1 MPNLEKQEQFLNDRT
16 MKPKAAPNSQGQQQG
31 LKMAVQN
38 RGRGCNTIDLSMM
51 VGKQQWINM
60 SLPTVEFQVFV
71 DAVAEC
77 AGSREFSPVTIGEE
91 RKGALHA
98 SLTVQ
103 RNQEGMVVAILES
116 QGKSVEVRW
125 LPLKQYPMK
134 RGGGQMSVAESS
146 ERNARAWAKQQH
158 RLIDRLEEMYEP
170 FNPNGGQGGGGFNG
184 GGNYGGNGGGNNNY
198 QAPQPQAPTTS
209 VDNYF

>member
-1 MPNLEKQEQFLNDRT
+1 MVDLTKQENFLNDRT
-16 MKPKAAPNSQGQQQG
+16 MKPKTVANSQGQQQG

-60 SLPTVEFQVFV
+60 SLPTVEFQTFV
-71 DAVAEC
+71 DAVKEC
-77 AGSREFSPVTIGEE
+77 AASREFVPLTIAEE
-91 RKGALHA
+91 RKGAIHA
-98 SLTVQ
+98 TLTVQ

-125 LPLKQYPMK
+125 MPLKQYPMK

-146 ERNARAWAKQQH
+146 ERNARAWASQQH
-158 RLIDRLEEMYEP
+158 RLIDRLAEMYEP
-170 FNPNGGQGGGGFNG
+170 FNPNGGNG
-184 GGNYGGNGGGNNNY
+184 GGNYGGGNGGNYGGGNGGGY
-198 QAPQPQAPTTS
+198 QPQPQAPTTS

>member
-1 MPNLEKQEQFLNDRT
+1 MVDLVKQENFLNDRT

-60 SLPTVEFQVFV
+60 SLPTVEFQEFV
-71 DAVAEC
+71 DAVVEC
-77 AGSREFSPVTIGEE
+77 AANREFTPWWKEE
-91 RKGALHA
+91 HRKGAMHA
-98 SLTVQ
+98 KITVQ
-103 RNQEGMVVAILES
+103 RNGEGMVVAILES
-116 QGKSVEVRW
+116 QGSNVEVRW
-125 LPLKQYPMK
+125 MPLKQYPTG
-134 RGGGQMSVAESS
+134 RGAGTASAAESS

-170 FNPNGGQGGGGFNG
+170 FNPGNGGGGFGG
-184 GGNYGGNGGGNNNY
+184 GGNKPAY
-198 QAPQPQAPTTS
+198 QAPQAPQQTTS
-209 VDNYF
+209 VENYF